1 MCKFIVCSICL
12 DAKSPLLPFFFRLF
26 VSLLLLDPK
35 FVILANFDGTRQLG
49 RKNLD
54 RVLAPD
60 ADRISMRLC
69 VLSSG
74 CFRLLLD
81 SLLP

>member
-1 MCKFIVCSICL
+1 MQNH
-12 DAKSPLLPFFFRLF
+12 PFCRFFLGLF
-26 VSLLLLDPK
+26 VSLLLLLDPK